1 MEVDKNEQS
10 ILEHAIEE
18 WQQTGKLTPEQAA
31 SLKDTLE
38 PKHGDRQQIAQYF
51 FFIALFCTLLA
62 FGAIFLNEK
71 LLEKI
76 KLYFSWNDLA
86 IAAITAVLSVLWFW
100 YVGKKRARLSPV
112 TYEIYMVLG
121 GLSVLTSLI
130 YCCKQ
135 AGTTTTYTTFL
146 LLSFLILGI
155 LSTVLRS
162 KALWIGAITAFIGW
176 FGEFSIYR
184 STDNLFMGMN
194 YPMRYTAL
202 GLIILAFAFLQG
214 PVKPLAFTWRITYV
228 TGLILAFCGL
238 WGISIFGNY
247 NTLVGWQQVRQIHV
261 LAYSVVF
268 AAASVISFLL
278 GIKYKDEAAR
288 DFGVLFLLINLYTRY
303 FEYFWDSMNKGIFF
317 LVLAITFGL
326 VGRWLERNN
335 RKRRKTS
342 ISNQP

>member
-1 MEVDKNEQS
+1 MEVDKNEQT
-10 ILEHAIEE
+10 ILERAIEE
-18 WQQTGKLTPEQAA
+18 WQQTGKLTPDQAA
-31 SLKDTLE
+31 GLKDTLE
-38 PKHGDRQQIAQYF
+38 PKVARQQIAQYF

-100 YVGKKRARLSPV
+100 YVGKKRQRLSIV

-135 AGTTTTYTTFL
+135 AGAGASYTAFL
-146 LLSFLILGI
+146 LLSIFVLGA
-155 LSTVLRS
+155 LSAVLRS
-162 KALWIGAITAFIGW
+162 KALWIGAIASLVGW
-176 FGEFSIYR
+176 FGEVSLYH
-184 STDNLFMGMN
+184 SSDNLFMGMN

-202 GLIILAFAFLQG
+202 GLVLLAFASLQAQ
-214 PVKPLAFTWRITYV
+214 VKPLAFTHRITYV
-228 TGLILAFCGL
+228 TGLVLTFCGL

-247 NTLVGWQQVRQIHV
+247 NTLVGWQQVRQVHV
-261 LAYSVVF
+261 LAYSMIF

-317 LVLAITFGL
+317 LILAVTFGL

-335 RKRRKTS
+335 RKRKKTG
-342 ISNQP
+342 IAQQA

>member
-1 MEVDKNEQS
+1 MEVDKNEHA
-10 ILEHAIEE
+10 ILERAIEE
-18 WQQTGKLTPEQAA
+18 WQQAGKLTPEQAA
-31 SLKDTLE
+31 GLKDTLE
-38 PKHGDRQQIAQYF
+38 PKVARQQIAQYF

-100 YVGKKRARLSPV
+100 YVGKKRKRLSIV

-135 AGTTTTYTTFL
+135 AGTGTTYTAFL
-146 LLSFLILGI
+146 LLSFFILGI
-155 LSTVLRS
+155 LSAVLHS
-162 KALWIGAITAFIGW
+162 KALWIGTIAAAVGW
-176 FGEFSIYR
+176 FGEFSLYH
-184 STDNLFMGMN
+184 SADNLFLGMN
-194 YPMRYTAL
+194 YPLRYAAL
-202 GLIILAFAFLQG
+202 GLVLLAFTFLQAQ
-214 PVKPLAFTWRITYV
+214 VKPLIFTHRITFI
-228 TGLILAFCGL
+228 TGLVLAFCGL

-261 LAYSVVF
+261 LAYSIIF

-317 LVLAITFGL
+317 LILAVTFGL

-335 RKRRKTS
+335 RKRKKTGIAQQS
-342 ISNQP
+342 